1 MANVTVTINGTK
13 VEVPAGSTILDA
25 ANKINVH
32 IPTLCYCDD
41 VGCGTANKP
50 ASCRLCLVEATGI
63 RGPRKILVPACATPL
78 ARDGVEVWTNSL
90 RALKA
95 RRTVLE
101 LLLSDHPTACLTCTK
116 NKSCDLQRLAAE
128 FGIREIKYRGEK
140 WVNM

>member
-1 MANVTVTINGTK
+1 M
-13 VEVPAGSTILDA
+13 STILDA

-78 ARDGVEVWTNSL
+78 ARDGV
-90 RALKA
+90 
-95 RRTVLE
+95 
-101 LLLSDHPTACLTCTK
+101 
-116 NKSCDLQRLAAE
+116 
-128 FGIREIKYRGEK
+128 
-140 WVNM
+140 